1 MKCVLVI
8 GGNGML
14 GHKLVQ
20 RLGDKGLDVWTTLHS
35 TFDEVERF
43 GIFDR
48 ERTIETIDVTG
59 IDSVKK
65 AVDTAEPDVIIN
77 AVGVIKQSREATD
90 IANTLLINSIFPH
103 RLAKT
108 ANEAG
113 ARLILI
119 STDCVFDGKD
129 GNYTENDDPNALDLY
144 GQSKRWGEVTADNCL
159 TVRTSIIGRELSGAH
174 SLVEW
179 FLSNRGGS
187 VKGYANAIYSG
198 FPTIVFADIISSLI
212 NEHTGLS
219 GLYHISSEPI
229 DKFTLLTL
237 INDAYDAGISVEP
250 DEEFRIDRSLD
261 STRFRKATGFEPPSW
276 EAMIGQMA
284 ADTTPYDEFRR

>member
-1 MKCVLVI
+1 MKRVLVI
-8 GGNGML
+8 GGKGML

-20 RLGDKGLDVWTTLHS
+20 CLGDKGLDVWTTLHS

-43 GIFDR
+43 GIFGR
-48 ERTIETIDVTG
+48 ERTIEKVDVTD

-65 AVDTAEPDVIIN
+65 AIETAKPDVIIN
-77 AVGVIKQSREATD
+77 AVGVVKQLPEAAD
-90 IANTLLINSIFPH
+90 IVNTLLINSIFPH
-103 RLAKT
+103 RLAEV
-108 ANEAG
+108 ALRAG

-129 GNYTENDDPNALDLY
+129 GNYSEDDTPNALDLY
-144 GQSKRWGEVTADNCL
+144 GQSKQFGEVAADNCL
-159 TVRTSIIGRELSGAH
+159 TIRTSIIGRELVGSH

-187 VKGYANAIYSG
+187 VKGYINAIYSG
-198 FPTIVFADIISSLI
+198 FPTIVFADIIATLI
-212 NEHTGLS
+212 TEHTGLS

-237 INDAYDAGISVEP
+237 INDAYDAGISVGP

-261 STRFRKATGFEPPSW
+261 STRFRRATGLEPPSW
-276 EAMIGQMA
+276 KTMVEQIA
-284 ADTTPYDEFRR
+284 ADPTPYDEFRR